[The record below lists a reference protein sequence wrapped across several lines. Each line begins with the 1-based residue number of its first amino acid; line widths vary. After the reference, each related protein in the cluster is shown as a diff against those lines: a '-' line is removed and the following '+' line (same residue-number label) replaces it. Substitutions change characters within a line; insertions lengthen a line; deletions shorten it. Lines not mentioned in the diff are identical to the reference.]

1 MWLPS
6 PGLPGDGLAGG
17 EATGRLV
24 ITPNTGHR
32 RLARLRRGQGEIANH
47 IVDEFAAGR
56 LSRRDF
62 IRRASVAGISAPL
75 LGSILAACSNSSLTE
90 IFGAGS
96 SPSPNEPSASAS
108 TSASASAG
116 APGAVIEAGI
126 VTPAADI
133 NPVTVA
139 DQGGLDMLAQT
150 GEYLC
155 LSTQNLTLKPVLA
168 TGWSPNSAGDVW
180 TFKIR
185 QGVKFHNGAPLTAA
199 DVVYTY
205 KLQTNPSGSSNAK
218 SAFTGV
224 LKPDGVTQV
233 DDYTVAFHLEAPNG
247 NFPYLTSSDNYNM
260 IIIPN
265 NYDPAQWQ
273 STFVGTGPFN
283 LSSYTAKVGAS
294 FTRNES
300 YWGTKAL
307 PSQTRFTFFDTAAA
321 SVLALSSGSI
331 DVLGQF
337 AVSGGEALLNG
348 SYNVIKLKTSAHREL
363 SMRCDQAPFTD
374 PRVRQAIALSLN
386 RPEIISA
393 LWKGYAD
400 IGNDNPFAPVFPST
414 DTSVPQ
420 RTQNIAMAKSLL
432 SAAGHPSGF
441 STKLTTESILEIP
454 EFAQIV
460 VEAAAAIGVKINLA
474 VESSTQYYGQATFG
488 NSDWLDATMSLV
500 DYGHR
505 SVPNVFLTAPLETGG
520 TWNAARFA
528 NSSYDKLVAQYVAAT
543 DVGTQKTVAGQ
554 IEQLLLTQTPIIYAY
569 FYNYLTAT
577 AMGVTGVYPTA
588 IGHLFLYN
596 AAKS

>member
-1 MWLPS
+1 MTRNIDHSRL
-6 PGLPGDGLAGG
+6 
-17 EATGRLV
+17 GRL
-24 ITPNTGHR
+24 R
-32 RLARLRRGQGEIANH
+32 QDQGEIANH
-47 IVDEFAAGR
+47 IIDEFAAGR

-62 IRRASVAGISAPL
+62 IRRGTVVGISVPL
-75 LGSILAACSNSSLTE
+75 LGSILAAC
-90 IFGAGS
+90 GS
-96 SPSPNEPSASAS
+96 SSSSSSAKTSSSSPAA
-108 TSASASAG
+108 AG
-116 APGAVIEAGI
+116 AAGAVIKAGI
-126 VTPAADI
+126 VTPTAAI

-155 LSTQNLTLKPVLA
+155 LSGQTLNLQPVLA
-168 TGWSPNSAGDVW
+168 TSWTPNSSANVW

-185 QGVKFHNGAPLTAA
+185 EGVKFHNGAPLTAA

-205 KLQTNPSGSSNAK
+205 KLQTDPKGKSNAL
-218 SAFTGV
+218 SAFGGV
-224 LKPDGVTQV
+224 LTPDGVTQV
-233 DDYTVAFHLEAPNG
+233 DAQTVAFHLEAPNG

-265 NYDPAQWQ
+265 NYDPTKWQ
-273 STFVGTGPFN
+273 STFLGTGPFK
-283 LSSYTAKVGAS
+283 LGSYTPKVGAS

-300 YWGTKAL
+300 YWGKKAL
-307 PSQTRFTFFDTAAA
+307 PSQTEFTFYDTPAA
-321 SVLALSSGSI
+321 SVLGLTGGSV

-374 PRVRQAIALSLN
+374 PRVRQAIALTLN
-386 RPEIISA
+386 RPQIISA

-400 IGNDNPFAPVFPST
+400 LGNDSPFAPVFPST
-414 DTSVPQ
+414 DTSVTQ

-432 SAAGHPSGF
+432 AAAGHPSGF
-441 STKLTTESILEIP
+441 STKLITENFLEIP
-454 EFAQIV
+454 QYAQIV
-460 VEAAAAIGVKINLA
+460 AQEAAAIGVKINLT
-474 VESSTQYYGQATFG
+474 VESSSQYYGQATFG

-505 SVPNVFLTAPLETGG
+505 SVPNVFLTAPLETTNAKAG
-520 TWNAARFA
+520 TGSWNAAHFA
-528 NSSYDKLVAQYVAAT
+528 NAQYDKLVTQYIAAT
-543 DVGTQKTVAGQ
+543 DVSSQKTIAGQ
-554 IEQLLLTQTPIIYAY
+554 IEQLLLNQTPIIFGY

-577 AMGVTGVYPTA
+577 AMGVSGVYPTA

>member
-1 MWLPS
+1 VTRKIDQRWL
-6 PGLPGDGLAGG
+6 
-17 EATGRLV
+17 GRL
-24 ITPNTGHR
+24 R
-32 RLARLRRGQGEIANH
+32 QDQGEIANH
-47 IVDEFAAGR
+47 IIDEFAAGR

-62 IRRASVAGISAPL
+62 IRRATVVGIAAPA
-75 LGSILAACSNSSLTE
+75 LGSILAACGSTSSSSSSSSSS
-90 IFGAGS
+90 ASGS
-96 SPSPNEPSASAS
+96 SSA
-108 TSASASAG
+108 TG
-116 APGAVIEAGI
+116 APGAVIKAGI
-126 VTPAADI
+126 VTPTAAI

-155 LSTQNLTLKPVLA
+155 LSGQGLTLTPVLA
-168 TGWSPNSAGDVW
+168 TSWTPNAAADVW

-205 KLQTNPSGSSNAK
+205 KLQTNPAGKSNAL
-218 SAFTGV
+218 SAFKGV
-224 LKPDGVTQV
+224 LTPAGVTQV
-233 DDYTVAFHLEAPNG
+233 DAQTVQFKLAAPNG

-265 NYDPAQWQ
+265 NYDPTKWQ
-273 STFVGTGPFN
+273 STFVGTGPFK
-283 LSSYTAKVGAS
+283 LGSYTPKVGAS

-300 YWGTKAL
+300 YWGPKAL
-307 PSQTRFTFFDTAAA
+307 PSQTQFTFYDTPAA
-321 SVLALSSGSI
+321 SILALTGGSI

-374 PRVRQAIALSLN
+374 PRVRQAIALTLN
-386 RPEIISA
+386 RPQIISA

-400 IGNDNPFAPVFPST
+400 VGNDSPFAPVFPST
-414 DTSVPQ
+414 DTSVAQ
-420 RTQNIAMAKSLL
+420 RTQNVAMAKSLL

-441 STKLTTESILEIP
+441 STKLITENFLEIP
-454 EFAQIV
+454 QYAQIV
-460 VEAAAAIGVKINLA
+460 AQEAAAIGVKINLT

-505 SVPNVFLTAPLETGG
+505 SVPNVFLTAPLQTGG
-520 TWNAARFA
+520 TWNAAHFA
-528 NSSYDKLVAQYVAAT
+528 NSSYDKLVTQYIAAT
-543 DVGTQKTVAGQ
+543 DVGTQKGIAGQ
-554 IEQLLLTQTPIIYAY
+554 IEQLLLAQTPIIFGY

-577 AMGVTGVYPTA
+577 AKGVTGVYPTA

-596 AAKS
+596 AAKR